1 MVPDLLSA
9 RQKFLSAVNGQ
20 LLGWDTPDTHSHDA
34 GDSDLTLLSPGP
46 RTTKLFPSYT
56 YPSNYK
62 PRIWCGTNDISY
74 ESRYDGREIGFTVF
88 AQINDAATVKIF
100 VYETSSDDAHDL
112 NDENGSWYMEWT
124 QNFPHNGSSPSW
136 PYTYPD
142 DMTMETVIDE
152 LGLVGTMTEITVEK
166 SPYTID
172 GMGFLTENKWT
183 VLRTNW
189 HRLPEVTLSR
199 NLGILIEVEYATEGI
214 SANQA
219 LTFLTYPSLTTR
231 YGYVKN
237 YMSHH
242 LTYGSLPLVFT
253 SNDSINAQIDRP
265 LSRLTDVLLH
275 MSEIADEFIS
285 NWTYYDIL
293 SGYSADNPETQS
305 KLVNPELAPLP
316 NLIWLSQFVGAR
328 RDAVKPTSTAWS
340 GLPSTWTR
348 IEDLVD
354 TTDPESLGVVTWTE
368 LETYSPSFSKLTEY
382 LQFAISNGYVGFRAG
397 SEEAIVETVKF
408 FLDNNKV
415 AWINKNPVGTNR
427 FSVTLYTYIG
437 DTPDATGVGGTS
449 ETVRA
454 AIDISKPVGIEVVH
468 EILADL

>member
-1 MVPDLLSA
+1 MVPDLLPI
-9 RQKFLSAVNGQ
+9 RQKFFRASNDTLT
-20 LLGWDTPDTHSHDA
+20 GWDTPDTHSEDA
-34 GDSDLTLLSPGP
+34 GDSSLTLLSTGP
-46 RTTKLFPSYT
+46 RTVKLFPSYT
-56 YPSNYK
+56 YPNNYK
-62 PRIWCGTNDISY
+62 PRIWCGTNDVSY

-88 AQINDAATVKIF
+88 AQISDAATVKIF

-124 QNFPHNGSSPSW
+124 ENFPHNGSNGSW
-136 PYTYPD
+136 AYTYPA

-152 LGLVGTMTEITVEK
+152 LGLVGTMTEITIDK
-166 SPYTID
+166 SPYTMD
-172 GMGFLTENKWT
+172 GAGFLTEDKWK

-189 HRLPEVTLSR
+189 HRLPEANLSR
-199 NLGILIEVEYATEGI
+199 NIGIFIEVEYATAGLAA
-214 SANQA
+214 SQA
-219 LTFLTYPSLTTR
+219 LTFLTYPSITTR

-237 YMSHH
+237 NLSHN
-242 LTYGSLPLVFT
+242 LVYGSLPLVFT
-253 SNDSINAQIDRP
+253 SNDSNDALIDRP

-275 MSEIADEFIS
+275 MSDLASEFIA
-285 NWTYYDIL
+285 NYTYYDIL
-293 SGYSADNPETQS
+293 SGYSADNPQTKS

-348 IEDLVD
+348 IENLVD
-354 TTDPESLGVVTWTE
+354 SDEDNIVSWTE
-368 LETYSPSFSKLTEY
+368 LENYSPSFSKLTEY

-408 FLDNNKV
+408 FLDNNK
-415 AWINKNPVGTNR
+415 AAYIDKNPVGTNR

-437 DTPDATGVGGTS
+437 DTPDATGIGGTS
-449 ETVRA
+449 EIVRA